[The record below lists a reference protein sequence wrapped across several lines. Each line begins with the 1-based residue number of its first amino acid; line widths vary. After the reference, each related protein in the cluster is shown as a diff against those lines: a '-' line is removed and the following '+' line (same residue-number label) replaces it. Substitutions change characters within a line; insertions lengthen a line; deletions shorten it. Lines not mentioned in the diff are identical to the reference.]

1 MDEGNAP
8 AIWSDPQVAALEAQV
23 TTVEA
28 GLLDAEVDVATL
40 RVELDNLA
48 LVHHRRLG
56 PLYERLDELDA
67 LVAEAVA
74 ARSGDAD
81 DIRRALEAR
90 AVVTPMPDLDD
101 LMDAFTAGTA
111 AGAPAAPETEVRRVK
126 PSDEARRLYRELA
139 RRAHPDLAQDAA
151 EKERRGDFIA
161 RVNSAY
167 SAGDVAGL
175 MALDEEW
182 AAGGPER
189 VVEAPDRLEWL
200 RTRLALLT
208 ARHAQL
214 EAERSALMAGPMGQ
228 LLALAPDDPDGLL
241 EHLAEQL
248 LSRIDEREKE
258 LAGLLA

>member
-23 TTVEA
+23 TAVEA

-48 LVHHRRLG
+48 IVHHRRLG

-74 ARSGDAD
+74 ARSGTAD

-90 AVVTPMPDLDD
+90 AAVSPMPDLDD
-101 LMDAFTAGTA
+101 LMDAFADG
-111 AGAPAAPETEVRRVK
+111 PASVVPEAEVRRVK
-126 PSDEARRLYRELA
+126 PSDEARRLFRELA

-161 RVNSAY
+161 RVNAAY
-167 SAGDVAGL
+167 ASGDVAAL
-175 MALDEEW
+175 MTLDEEW
-182 AAGGPER
+182 TAGGPDAT
-189 VVEAPDRLEWL
+189 VEAPDRLEWL

-208 ARHAQL
+208 TRQAQL
-214 EAERSALMAGPMGQ
+214 EAEREALMAGPMGQ

-248 LSRIDEREKE
+248 LSRIEAQEHE
-258 LAGLLA
+258 LAGLLG

>member
-8 AIWSDPQVAALEAQV
+8 AIWSDPQVAALEAHV
-23 TTVEA
+23 TAVEA
-28 GLLDAEVDVATL
+28 ELVDAEVDVATL

-48 LVHHRRLG
+48 IVHHRRLG

-74 ARSGDAD
+74 ARSGNAD

-90 AVVTPMPDLDD
+90 AVVDPMPDLDE
-101 LMDAFTAGTA
+101 LMDAFNAES
-111 AGAPAAPETEVRRVK
+111 GAPPEAEVRRVK

-161 RVNSAY
+161 RVNAAY
-167 SAGDVAGL
+167 AAGDVAAL

-182 AAGGPER
+182 ASGAAAGAAELP
-189 VVEAPDRLEWL
+189 APDRLDWL

-208 ARHAQL
+208 ARQSQL
-214 EAERSALMAGPMGQ
+214 VAEREALLDSPMGQ

-241 EHLAEQL
+241 EGLAEQL
-248 LSRIDEREKE
+248 LARIDEREKE
-258 LAGLLA
+258 LAGLLG

>member
-8 AIWSDPQVAALEAQV
+8 AVWSDPQVAALEAQV
-23 TTVEA
+23 TAVEA

-48 LVHHRRLG
+48 IVHHRRLG

-74 ARSGDAD
+74 ARSGTAD

-90 AVVTPMPDLDD
+90 AAVSPMPDLDD
-101 LMDAFTAGTA
+101 LMDAFADGP
-111 AGAPAAPETEVRRVK
+111 APVPEAEARRVK
-126 PSDEARRLYRELA
+126 PSDEARRLFRELA

-161 RVNSAY
+161 RVNAAY
-167 SAGDVAGL
+167 AAGDVAAL
-175 MALDEEW
+175 MTLDEEW
-182 AAGGPER
+182 TAGGPGA

-208 ARHAQL
+208 ARQEQL
-214 EAERSALMAGPMGQ
+214 EAERNALMDGPMGQ

-248 LSRIDEREKE
+248 LSRIEEQERE
-258 LAGLLA
+258 LAGLLG

>member
-28 GLLDAEVDVATL
+28 ELLDAEVDVATL

-48 LVHHRRLG
+48 IVHHRRLG

-74 ARSGDAD
+74 ARSGSAD

-90 AVVTPMPDLDD
+90 AAVAPMPDLDE
-101 LMDAFTAGTA
+101 LMDAFSDGP
-111 AGAPAAPETEVRRVK
+111 APVPEAEVRRVK
-126 PSDEARRLYRELA
+126 PTDEARRLFRELA

-161 RVNSAY
+161 RVNVAY
-167 SAGDVAGL
+167 AAGDVAAL

-182 AAGGPER
+182 SAGGAGAAM
-189 VVEAPDRLEWL
+189 EAPDRLEWL

-208 ARHAQL
+208 ARQRQL
-214 EAERSALMAGPMGQ
+214 EDERHALMAGPMGQ

-248 LSRIDEREKE
+248 LSRIEERENE

>member
-23 TTVEA
+23 AAVEA

-48 LVHHRRLG
+48 IVHHRRLG

-74 ARSGDAD
+74 ARSRDAD

-90 AVVTPMPDLDD
+90 AIVDPMPDLDE
-101 LMDAFTAGTA
+101 LMDAFA
-111 AGAPAAPETEVRRVK
+111 AETGAAPEVEVRRVK

-161 RVNSAY
+161 RVNAAY
-167 SAGDVAGL
+167 SAGDVATL
-175 MALDEEW
+175 MALDDEW
-182 AAGGPER
+182 AAGSAGAPE
-189 VVEAPDRLEWL
+189 VVPPDRAEWL
-200 RTRLALLT
+200 RGRLALLT
-208 ARHAQL
+208 ARQQQL
-214 EAERSALMAGPMGQ
+214 AAERETLLESPMGQ

-248 LSRIDEREKE
+248 LARIDEREKE
-258 LAGLLA
+258 LTSLLG

>member
-23 TTVEA
+23 AEVEA

-48 LVHHRRLG
+48 IVHHRRLG

-74 ARSGDAD
+74 ARSGEAD

-90 AVVTPMPDLDD
+90 AIVDPMPDLDE
-101 LMDAFTAGTA
+101 LMDAFA
-111 AGAPAAPETEVRRVK
+111 AETGAAPEVEVRRVK

-161 RVNSAY
+161 RVNAAY
-167 SAGDVAGL
+167 AAGDVAAL
-175 MALDEEW
+175 MALDDEW
-182 AAGGPER
+182 AAGAGGAPE
-189 VVEAPDRLEWL
+189 VAPPDRVEWL
-200 RTRLALLT
+200 RGRLALLT
-208 ARHAQL
+208 ARQEQL
-214 EAERSALMAGPMGQ
+214 VAERDALLDSPMGQ

-248 LSRIDEREKE
+248 LARIDEREKE
-258 LAGLLA
+258 LTSLLG

>member
-1 MDEGNAP
+1 MNDGMAP
-8 AIWSDPQVAALEAQV
+8 AMWTDPQVSALETQV
-23 TTVEA
+23 AAVEA
-28 GLLDAEVDVATL
+28 ALLDAEVDVTTL

-48 LVHHRRLG
+48 IVHHRRLG

-90 AVVTPMPDLDD
+90 AIVDPMPDIDD
-101 LMDAFTAGTA
+101 LLDAFGGAEAG
-111 AGAPAAPETEVRRVK
+111 AAPEAEVRRVK

-139 RRAHPDLAQDAA
+139 RRAHPDLAQDPA
-151 EKERRGDFIA
+151 EKDRRSGFIV
-161 RVNSAY
+161 RVNAAY
-167 SAGDVAGL
+167 AAGDVATL

-182 AAGGPER
+182 AAGPGTAPAAA
-189 VVEAPDRLEWL
+189 VPDRLEWL
-200 RTRLALLT
+200 RTRLALLD
-208 ARHAQL
+208 ARRTQL
-214 EAERSALMAGPMGQ
+214 AAEREALLDSPMGQ

-248 LSRIDEREKE
+248 LSRIDDREKE
-258 LAGLLA
+258 LAGLLG